1 VSEDQSYDLS
11 RFKATYFEECAEL
24 LAAAEE
30 TIARLQLGEGD
41 LEDLNAVFRCV
52 HSIKGGAGAFAF
64 EDLVRF
70 AHVFETSMDA
80 LRSGRVALTPH
91 VADLL
96 VRGTDTLGDFV
107 RAAQEEVALPAD
119 HGAEVT
125 AALETILTGETDALP
140 AAAVSPPPPSAA
152 PEPAVPPTVDA
163 ATLWSIR
170 LTPAAGLLLTGNDP
184 QMLFRELA
192 ALGEL
197 EVVADLSRLPNLA
210 EINPR
215 DTYLS
220 WSAALLT
227 DRDRAAI
234 EEVFEFVAG
243 ESAEVEIVPARLDDA
258 AATGGSDF
266 SDGEGESW
274 GLFEPLPTPDPA
286 ASPAVVAPAPIAPSA
301 GVSPPPAAAPAR
313 PATVVPA
320 SVGGSGGSGI
330 HTASIRVDLDR
341 IDRLVNMVGELVI
354 TQAMLGQQ
362 TTGFSVESHPEL
374 VQGLQELSHHTREL
388 QESVMAIRAQP
399 VKALFSRAPR
409 LVRDLSLKLGKQAR
423 LVMSGETTEV
433 DKTVIE
439 QLSDPLTHLIR
450 NSLDHGLEPP
460 EERLAAG
467 KPVEGTIH
475 LGAAHRSGRII
486 IEVSDDGRGIDRKR
500 VFDKAVERGLIER
513 NAQLSDEQI
522 DQLIFAPGFSTA
534 EQVSDVSGRGVGM
547 DVVRK
552 NIQDVG
558 GRVVVQNT
566 PGQGARFVLSLPLT
580 LAVMDG
586 MLVAVGGERY
596 VLPLTNIVESLRPTP
611 QQTRTLVNVGDVLT
625 LRGDYIRLVRLYE
638 LFGVKGAITDTTR
651 ALAVVVETEG
661 GDRIGLLVD
670 ELLGQQQVVI
680 KSLDSNFHPV
690 EGVSAATILG
700 DGRVALIL
708 DAGALRIMGE
718 RLSRDATVA
727 AE

>member
-1 VSEDQSYDLS
+1 MSEDQSYDLS

-64 EDLVRF
+64 EDLVHF

-96 VRGTDTLGDFV
+96 VRGTDMLGDFV
-107 RAAQEEVALPAD
+107 RAAQEETALPPG

-125 AALETILTGETDALP
+125 ALLATIVTGDAVPAP
-140 AAAVSPPPPSAA
+140 AAAAPPPAPPAPPVPSTQA
-152 PEPAVPPTVDA
+152 
-163 ATLWSIR
+163 WSILLR
-170 LTPAAGLLLTGNDP
+170 PAAGMLLTGNDP
-184 QMLFRELA
+184 QLLFRELA
-192 ALGEL
+192 TLGDL
-197 EVVADLSRLPNLA
+197 EVTADLSRLPALA
-210 EINPR
+210 
-215 DTYLS
+215 DLAASDAYLS
-220 WSAALLT
+220 WTATLT
-227 DRDRAAI
+227 TERGRAAI

-243 ESAEVEIVPARLDDA
+243 DSAEVVITPIEPEPCRDDDI
-258 AATGGSDF
+258 G
-266 SDGEGESW
+266 GEGVEW
-274 GLFEPLPTPDPA
+274 GLFSSPDAAPLVPASPTAPAPAAPA
-286 ASPAVVAPAPIAPSA
+286 AS
-301 GVSPPPAAAPAR
+301 SPAAPAAR
-313 PATVVPA
+313 AGSGTPAA
-320 SVGGSGGSGI
+320 IGGSGGGGI
-330 HTASIRVDLDR
+330 HTSSIRVDLDR

-374 VQGLQELSHHTREL
+374 IQGLQELSHHTREL

-450 NSLDHGLEPP
+450 NSLDHGLETP
-460 EERLAAG
+460 EERQAAG
-467 KPVEGTIH
+467 KPVEGTVH
-475 LGAAHRSGRII
+475 LSAAHRSGRII

-500 VFDKAVERGLIER
+500 VFNKAVERGLIDR

-586 MLVAVGGERY
+586 MLVSVGGERY

-638 LFGVKGAITDTTR
+638 LFGIKGAITDATR

-718 RLSRDATVA
+718 RLSHDATVA

>member
-107 RAAQEEVALPAD
+107 RAAQEETALPAD

-125 AALETILTGETDALP
+125 AALETILTGEAVPSPAISSAP
-140 AAAVSPPPPSAA
+140 AAAPAPAAPVSPP
-152 PEPAVPPTVDA
+152 AVA
-163 ATLWSIR
+163 ATSRWTIR
-170 LTPAAGLLLTGNDP
+170 LLPAAGLLLTGNDP
-184 QMLFRELA
+184 QLLFRELA
-192 ALGEL
+192 GLGEL
-197 EVVADLSRLPNLA
+197 EVAADLSRLPGLA

-220 WSAALLT
+220 WTATLVT
-227 DRDRAAI
+227 DRGRAAI
-234 EEVFEFVAG
+234 QDVFEFVDGDA
-243 ESAEVEIVPARLDDA
+243 AEVEITPVVPEAVI
-258 AATGGSDF
+258 S
-266 SDGEGESW
+266 GEGEEW
-274 GLFEPLPTPDPA
+274 GLFEPL
-286 ASPAVVAPAPIAPSA
+286 SA
-301 GVSPPPAAAPAR
+301 PPAAAAP
-313 PATVVPA
+313 PVVPSTA
-320 SVGGSGGSGI
+320 PVSVEPASQPSAAARAAAAAPPSVGGSGGSGI
-330 HTASIRVDLDR
+330 HTSSIRVDLDR

-486 IEVSDDGRGIDRKR
+486 IEVSDDGRGINRKR
-500 VFDKAVERGLIER
+500 VFEKAVERGLIER

-534 EQVSDVSGRGVGM
+534 DQVSDVSGRGVGM

-638 LFGVKGAITDTTR
+638 LFGIAGAITDATR

-718 RLSRDATVA
+718 RLSHDTNVA